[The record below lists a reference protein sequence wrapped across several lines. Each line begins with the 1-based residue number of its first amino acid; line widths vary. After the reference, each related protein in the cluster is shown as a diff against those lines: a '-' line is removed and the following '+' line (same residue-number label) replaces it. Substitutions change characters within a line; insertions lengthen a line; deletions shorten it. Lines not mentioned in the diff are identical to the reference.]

1 MTGFGR
7 ASSELDGENVVV
19 ELSAVNHR
27 FLDCS
32 VRMPYSWAILEPVV
46 KETVRKRL
54 SRGRINVSV
63 SRKRGETSSR
73 QTVFFDRAVARQYIA
88 ASKEIV
94 QMLGGMDSL
103 SLDALAQLEGVFYHE
118 EQEEDLAKV
127 EAAVGAALDGAL
139 DQLDSMRTT
148 EGNALAEELAHR
160 VGLMREALATIEQRL
175 PDLNALYEQRL
186 RDRIQELAA
195 EAAITEERIAIEIA
209 IMADK
214 GDVTEEVVR
223 LKTHFDHFLEL
234 LSSDEPAGRQLNF
247 LTQELQREINTLGS
261 KVRDSDVIKEVLRLK
276 SELERIREQVQNVE

>member
-7 ASSELDGENVVV
+7 YSSELDGENIVV

-32 VRMPYSWAILEPVV
+32 VRTPYAWALLEPVI
-46 KETVRKRL
+46 KERVRKCL
-54 SRGRINVSV
+54 TRGRINVSV

-73 QTVFFDRAVARQYIA
+73 QTVLLDRPVAQQYIG
-88 ASKEIV
+88 ASKEIAE
-94 QMLGGMDSL
+94 MLGTADSL
-103 SLDALAQLEGVFYHE
+103 NLDALAQLEGVFYHE
-118 EQEEDLAKV
+118 EPEEDLARV
-127 EAAVGAALDGAL
+127 EAALLAALDGAL
-139 DQLDSMRTT
+139 DQLNSMRTV
-148 EGNALAEELAHR
+148 EGNALAEELTQR
-160 VGLMREALATIEQRL
+160 VGLMREALAAIEERL
-175 PDLNALYEQRL
+175 PALNALYEQRL

-195 EAAITEERIAIEIA
+195 EATLTEERIAIEIA

-234 LSSDEPAGRQLNF
+234 LSKNESAGRQLNF